1 MTSTST
7 IHMSAGYCGIAILH
21 DKPRLTLRFRAQLP
35 EIADA
40 RNSLIAPAALG
51 SQEQHG
57 CSKEHAP

>member
-1 MTSTST
+1 
-7 IHMSAGYCGIAILH
+7 MSAGYCGIAILH